1 MIFNSLLVANRGE
14 IAIRII
20 ETAHE
25 MGIRCIAVYVDAD
38 ANAPF
43 VRAADEAVH
52 LPDGGYLNSD
62 LIIDAAKKTGA
73 QAIHP
78 GYGFLSENA
87 AFARKVK
94 KENIVWV
101 GPSPHVISVMGDK
114 LKAKEL
120 AVKADV
126 PTLPM
131 TSKTSEANNIG
142 YPLLIKAAAGGGGK
156 GMRIVKSKKD
166 LKEAIKGAQREAKS
180 GFGDDR
186 VFIERY
192 VEKSRHIE
200 IQILGDSYGNIV
212 HLGERECSIQ
222 RRHQKIIEESPSPR
236 VSPEVREAMG
246 KAAVK
251 LAKKIKYQSAGT
263 VEFLF
268 DDKTDEFWFLE
279 VNTRLQVEHPV
290 TEEVTGM
297 DLVYEQLRI
306 ARGEELGYLQEDII
320 CEGHSIEARLYAEDP
335 NNDFLPETG
344 TLIAF
349 EEDYE
354 AEARWDSGVESGSI
368 IGTSFDPMLAKVIAY
383 GASRSDAAAKL
394 ARALESAHI
403 GGLKTNRDF
412 LIATLK
418 TKEFLEGDT
427 TTDFIERVKPPRVLE
442 LNEDEINHVTAI
454 AALWIQGINR
464 VNDGVL
470 GHLPSGW
477 TNGRIPKQNI
487 KFNYKEEEINVTY
500 KANKDGSFNIHNSSN
515 AFVYEYFEDGI
526 DIEFNGRRNFSKIT
540 TSNNK
545 ILVHMPYGD
554 ILLDIVPR
562 FVVPGMEV
570 QAGGLVAPMPGRVI
584 DLKVKKGSKVKA
596 GDTLVILEAMKMEH
610 SIKATE
616 NGVISDLFISSNDQV
631 ENGALLMVLK
641 SD

>member
-1 MIFNSLLVANRGE
+1 MMFNSLLVANRGE